1 VIQSSTYLHCTS
13 AITKIDWST
22 GSIGACVV
30 ASYSKLA
37 IKIASPTFDGT
48 IIQYRTRVIVSSTY
62 LHCSSAS
69 TKIDW
74 STGSVGVCVASY
86 SKLAL
91 IIVSPTRQR
100 STTTR
105 ANVAGME
112 MSTSNFSSRGDHR
125 EVPIVE
131 NVDIFSFQK
140 MIEAMMAVIRRR
152 TKISVLMM
160 NAAL

>member
-1 VIQSSTYLHCTS
+1 VIPSSTYLDCTS

-22 GSIGACVV
+22 GSVGVYNV
-30 ASYSKLA
+30 ASYSELA
-37 IKIASPTFDGT
+37 I
-48 IIQYRTRVIVSSTY
+48 
-62 LHCSSAS
+62 
-69 TKIDW
+69 
-74 STGSVGVCVASY
+74 
-86 SKLAL
+86 